1 MSAVKKFFT
10 PQRLAMMGVF
20 IALQIILAR
29 FVGLQISEG
38 LCISFE
44 TIPIILASLW
54 LGPVAGG
61 IVGVLSDFLGWLLH
75 PFGVYFIPLAI
86 TPLLNGVLP
95 GLAFRYLFKGNMNA
109 VKCIVTVFVSEI
121 IASLL
126 CGTLALTLYYS
137 LFVPNKEAAFWLIL
151 VPRLTKFAT
160 MTVDAIVVWL
170 LHRYTY
176 KRVIYPML
184 QGRKR

>member
-1 MSAVKKFFT
+1 MSGIKKFFT
-10 PQRLAMMGVF
+10 PQRMALMAVF

-38 LCISFE
+38 LRISFE
-44 TIPIILASLW
+44 SIPIILASLW
-54 LGPVAGG
+54 LGPVAGAV
-61 IVGVLSDFLGWLLH
+61 VGFLSDFLGWMIH
-75 PFGVYFIPLAI
+75 PFGVYFVPLAI
-86 TPLLNGVLP
+86 TPILNGILP

-109 VKCIVTVFVSEI
+109 VRCIAMVFVTEI
-121 IASLL
+121 ISSLL

-160 MTVDAIVVWL
+160 ITADAVVVWL
-170 LHRYTY
+170 LHRYVY